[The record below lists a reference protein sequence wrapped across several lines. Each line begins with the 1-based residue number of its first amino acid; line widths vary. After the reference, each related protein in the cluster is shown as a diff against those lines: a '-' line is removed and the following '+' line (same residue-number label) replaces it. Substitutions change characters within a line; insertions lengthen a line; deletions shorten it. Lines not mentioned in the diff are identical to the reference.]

1 MPYCPEAAQEHAI
14 ISCFSFLPSLV
25 HRMMHAHPLSH
36 LGLFLYEGA
45 HTASCSHAGTQTCS
59 FPSYLRSCLLKKHRD
74 KVPSFIYS
82 ECNFARVA
90 CVIRHGWWGC
100 NIRHEPDNLQR
111 ASLKEFMNCYTTEQQ
126 VAGILRLFL
135 WEERVKYIISRALCV
150 SRLNLTDVAF
160 DILLVMIG
168 CARVTQ
174 MGIQQT
180 LKLH

>member
-1 MPYCPEAAQEHAI
+1 
-14 ISCFSFLPSLV
+14 
-25 HRMMHAHPLSH
+25 
-36 LGLFLYEGA
+36 
-45 HTASCSHAGTQTCS
+45 
-59 FPSYLRSCLLKKHRD
+59 
-74 KVPSFIYS
+74 
-82 ECNFARVA
+82 
-90 CVIRHGWWGC
+90 
-100 NIRHEPDNLQR
+100 
-111 ASLKEFMNCYTTEQQ
+111 MNCYTTEQQ

-180 LKLH
+180 LKLHWYWMDFFHVIFNLTLHCFSLLTKMYLHNCLEKKKQKTKTLSSPTHSWDRYVMAQAGNPVLVFSWKPDIISVFTCFNPRKQTHFKPPSWHCFYLCFAY

>member
-1 MPYCPEAAQEHAI
+1 
-14 ISCFSFLPSLV
+14 
-25 HRMMHAHPLSH
+25 
-36 LGLFLYEGA
+36 
-45 HTASCSHAGTQTCS
+45 
-59 FPSYLRSCLLKKHRD
+59 
-74 KVPSFIYS
+74 
-82 ECNFARVA
+82 
-90 CVIRHGWWGC
+90 
-100 NIRHEPDNLQR
+100 
-111 ASLKEFMNCYTTEQQ
+111 MNCYTTEQQ

-180 LKLH
+180 LKLHWYWMDFFHVIFNLTLHCFSLLTKMYLHNCLEKKKKNQRLSQALHTLEIGMWWLKLETQFWSSAGSQISFLCSHVSISGSKHISSHHHDIVFIFALHIKKISIRCWAKL